1 LDWQFVKRLQRHDN
15 LLDDNIIIIPM
26 EIRKM
31 LKILTIDDDPAMT
44 ALLALL
50 LKKLSLDVYI
60 ANTGEEGI
68 KLTREISPD
77 VVILDLMMP
86 GMDGWQV
93 CSQVR
98 LFSNVPILILSAL
111 DSPGMVASA
120 LDAGADDYLV
130 KPVPVGVL
138 LAHLHTLTRRP
149 VNKKNIRN
157 SLDIKTAVS
166 SV

>member
-1 LDWQFVKRLQRHDN
+1 
-15 LLDDNIIIIPM
+15 
-26 EIRKM
+26 M

-50 LKKLSLDVYI
+50 LKRHSLDVYM
-60 ANTGEEGI
+60 ANTGEEGL

-93 CSQVR
+93 CSQLR
-98 LFSNVPILILSAL
+98 SFSDVPILVLSAL

-138 LAHLHTLTRRP
+138 VAHLNTLTRRP
-149 VNKKNIRN
+149 APQKSSRN
-157 SLDIKTAVS
+157 RLKIKTAVS
-166 SV
+166 SI